1 MAAPTTPVAPGFSKA
16 FFTLAIDVITLCS
29 NLQIPLSTDVV
40 QTGVF
45 TGTTATLMVAALTLQ
60 RGFV

>member
-1 MAAPTTPVAPGFSKA
+1 MGAPTTSITPGLSRA
-16 FFTLAIDVITLCS
+16 FWQLAIDVMTLCS
-29 NLQIPLSTDVV
+29 NLAVPLSTDVV

-45 TGTTATLMVAALTLQ
+45 TGTTATTVIAALTIQ